1 MTAGRH
7 GRIPPT
13 HIAQL
18 IGILPGYNRQ
28 YNRVGQIWVNPLQLK
43 DDNQKYTST
52 SSDEMYE
59 VRNDASSFKNWF
71 VPETPIQLEVS

>member
-1 MTAGRH
+1 MAAGRH

-13 HIAQL
+13 HVVQL

-28 YNRVGQIWVNPLQLK
+28 YNRVGRMWINSLYLK

-52 SSDEMYE
+52 RTDEMYE
-59 VRNDASSFKNWF
+59 VRNDAPSLKN
-71 VPETPIQLEVS
+71 